1 MHDATLKAL
10 SDALAARKL
19 SCVEAARIYLARVKA
34 LNGTYNCFIT
44 TDEERT
50 LADLVEQ
57 VERETTAEIAV
68 ATVRSLDSM
77 SVEEYANRLFV
88 QWGVGQ
94 ADKDN
99 GVLIL
104 VAPGEREMR
113 IEVGYGLEEI
123 LPDGLAGQIIRETFT
138 PAFRDNA
145 YGRGIMEGTSRV
157 AAIVR
162 RNQPLTVAQRAAL
175 DRTAAASDDLPID
188 WLLVPFFGIFIVIG
202 LGFISGGIG
211 AHALV
216 PIFFG
221 VMFGGIPLLL
231 AFLLGSSTG
240 VWILLGLALVAL
252 IAGIHIGRQ
261 PSSRASLRGAEK
273 ESKGGWVWGGSSGG
287 GRGGGSSGWSGGSGS
302 SGSFGGGSSGGGG
315 ASGRW

>member
-1 MHDATLKAL
+1 
-10 SDALAARKL
+10 
-19 SCVEAARIYLARVKA
+19 
-34 LNGTYNCFIT
+34 
-44 TDEERT
+44 
-50 LADLVEQ
+50 
-57 VERETTAEIAV
+57 V

-162 RNQPLTVAQRAAL
+162 RNQPLTVDQRAAL

-202 LGFISGGIG
+202 MGFIGGGIG